1 MRKLKDIFL
10 NKFIYETKMSDAKFD
25 TRMLCRLRPTFKYDC
40 YSYDLYWLWDSFSD
54 WWSRNSHKHFSS
66 FVFLFYC
73 TKWYSPQLECVIFDA
88 FSPALCGRAIARS
101 SLWRNIRCFVA
112 FLVEE
117 VANYLLLWL
126 RVSFHYVQK
135 MKNTFIKLSS
145 LLKCIRCPIWYLDVI
160 K

>member
-1 MRKLKDIFL
+1 MLFLWSILIMRF
-10 NKFIYETKMSDAKFD
+10 FF
-25 TRMLCRLRPTFKYDC
+25 
-40 YSYDLYWLWDSFSD
+40 WLMVTQQSQTLF
-54 WWSRNSHKHFSS
+54 F
-66 FVFLFYC
+66 FCFPFYC

-126 RVSFHYVQK
+126 RVSFHYIQK
-135 MKNTFIKLSS
+135 MKKTFIKLSNMQICIRS
-145 LLKCIRCPIWYLDVI
+145 IQFDILLLKNKKAQGYIYYLIW
-160 K
+160 